1 MSMPVYLFARR
12 FLFGTIKSKVETF
25 YGGNMHHKVT
35 AYSTFYVTISVSKE
49 LFTCEGAKNCIHFT
63 ASEFPFYA
71 DWCTNEGVF
80 YEGALRWLSSNLIL
94 FFRMFYY
101 LLAICSARWAK
112 CESAYRSSVPSTI
125 LHPFSFSTSLL
136 PFWNFS
142 AIRKKRRITQ
152 TFSSGTYSR
161 RSRKISEEN

>member
-1 MSMPVYLFARR
+1 MWNGNKQKQKQIKASSQVHHARACMSMPVYLFARR

-71 DWCTNEGVF
+71 D
-80 YEGALRWLSSNLIL
+80 
-94 FFRMFYY
+94 
-101 LLAICSARWAK
+101 
-112 CESAYRSSVPSTI
+112 
-125 LHPFSFSTSLL
+125 
-136 PFWNFS
+136 
-142 AIRKKRRITQ
+142 
-152 TFSSGTYSR
+152 
-161 RSRKISEEN
+161 